1 MTNKLKTMSE
11 QFQSPIEEKEATID
25 NPSTQSW
32 PLTLMTWYRP
42 FNKRSDAILFLW
54 VSRDVKKKAES

>member
-1 MTNKLKTMSE
+1 MTE
-11 QFQSPIEEKEATID
+11 QFQNPIEEKEATID

-32 PLTLMTWYRP
+32 PLTFMTWYRP